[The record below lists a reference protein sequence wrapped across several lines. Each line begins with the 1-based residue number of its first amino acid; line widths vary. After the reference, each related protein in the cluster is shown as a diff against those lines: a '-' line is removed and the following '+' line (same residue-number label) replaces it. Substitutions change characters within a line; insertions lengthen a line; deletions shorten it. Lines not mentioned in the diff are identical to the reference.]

1 MSRMVSPDGSDQA
14 DSGRGV
20 NLTAELQQIVSPTES
35 VGIADRLVRCY
46 PLLNSLLAT
55 ETARVRDR
63 RDRRHSCIALLATRT
78 QLLPDFVK
86 STSADALR
94 NDFKCPANS

>member
-46 PLLNSLLAT
+46 PLLHSLLAT
-55 ETARVRDR
+55 DTARVRDR
-63 RDRRHSCIALLATRT
+63 RISGT
-78 QLLPDFVK
+78 P
-86 STSADALR
+86 ALR
-94 NDFKCPANS
+94 FWQLAVNRCQICQEHKR